1 MDGTAAPEVTNRLP
15 LVWCQRRL
23 ALVWLVGAAVLVL
36 LMIAQSMGN
45 KFGTAT
51 SQAWDWVLPTTV
63 PTLSLIVGAFAATAR
78 QPLQQAT
85 VDAFS
90 YRLSFWLSVFYLLL
104 VAAVPLAQPLTGRS
118 PLELMQLSKLWLG
131 AIQGIVGISLGVYFV
146 SGGRTES

>member
-1 MDGTAAPEVTNRLP
+1 MDRTAAPEVGKRLP

-23 ALVWLVGAAVLVL
+23 ALVWLAGAALLVL
-36 LMIAQSMGN
+36 LMIAQSIGN
-45 KFGTAT
+45 KYGGATA
-51 SQAWDWVLPTTV
+51 QAWDWLLPTVV

-90 YRLSFWLSVFYLLL
+90 YRLSLWLSVFYLVL

-131 AIQGIVGISLGVYFV
+131 AIQGVVGISLGVYFV
-146 SGGRTES
+146 SGGRAES